1 MDLIYLVTILEC
13 NVKSSPALILQ
24 ILKDDQQTNKTKQK
38 GKQQLCFSPVDKN
51 NILGSEVVPRAMIVS
66 WLDIVVIVT

>member
-13 NVKSSPALILQ
+13 NVESNSALISQ
-24 ILKDDQQTNKTKQK
+24 ILQDRQQTDKQNKMKQK

-51 NILGSEVVPRAMIVS
+51 NLLGSEVVPHATVA
-66 WLDIVVIVT
+66 LN